1 MYRHPATPATSGE
14 TSRPTTTR
22 AHAARTVLAL
32 AAAALAACNDTT
44 APSASARAVPP
55 SAARPA
61 LAVGAN
67 TIVFE
72 RDTTGDQ
79 AFIYTMN
86 DDGTNVTRLATGVAP
101 AWSPDHSMI
110 VFVRDNTIFIMN
122 ADGTGAR
129 KLTGVASDR
138 FPSFTADG
146 AKVLF
151 THANAKGGSEVLTV
165 NLDGTNRQLFYKMGN
180 VSIEAPRMSPDGTK
194 LAFHAARRN
203 DSDIIV
209 VDLATGR
216 RTVVAGGEFRET
228 FPAWSPDSKR
238 LAYLTG
244 LLNNASCLAVVNADG
259 TGQKGL
265 TNDVDFCNSVSWSPD
280 GKEVAF
286 TSISTEAGVAGI
298 YRAPVD
304 VETPPTRLT
313 TPLGK
318 ARDAMLSWT
327 R

>member
-1 MYRHPATPATSGE
+1 MYRNPPTPAVSGE
-14 TSRPTTTR
+14 TSKPTTMR
-22 AHAARTVLAL
+22 AHAARSVLAL

-44 APSASARAVPP
+44 APSSSAHAVPP
-55 SAARPA
+55 SAASPA
-61 LAVGAN
+61 LAVGPN

-72 RDTTGDQ
+72 RDSADVAG
-79 AFIYTMN
+79 IYTMN
-86 DDGTNVTRLATGVAP
+86 DDGTNVTRLATGGTP

-110 VFVRDNTIFIMN
+110 VLVRDNTIFIMN
-122 ADGTGAR
+122 ADGSGAR
-129 KLTGVASDR
+129 KLTGVGGDR
-138 FPSFTADG
+138 FPSFTGDG

-151 THANAKGGSEVLTV
+151 THVNPKGGAEVLTV
-165 NLDGTNRQLFYKMGN
+165 NLDGTNRQPLYKMGN
-180 VSIEAPRMSPDGTK
+180 VTIEAPRMSPDGTK
-194 LAFHAARRN
+194 LAFQATRRN

-216 RTVVAGGEFRET
+216 RTVVAGDELRET

-244 LLNNASCLAVVNADG
+244 ALNNGSCLAVVNADG

-280 GKEVAF
+280 GKELAF
-286 TSISTEAGVAGI
+286 TSVSREAGVAGI

-304 VETPPTRLT
+304 VPTAPTRLT
-313 TPLGK
+313 TPSGT
-318 ARDAMLSWT
+318 AVDFRLSWA